1 MSSAQRLESRAK
13 DYALAAFC
21 LATALL
27 IPFGEQPGLFL
38 TGWAAFA
45 LSGFFVWRTADPS
58 IQRKMAVLLGCVA
71 LLAWSPIET
80 STADIK
86 FVTLGLPFLAVIVL
100 PWLILRRTDPGTIVY
115 QWWPRHA
122 NWLERKRG
130 PSGRNGWVVNWGV
143 ARALGLEIGYV
154 LLSIPLAWAAFRLYF
169 GVLSPEVPF
178 NWSLPETPQSD
189 PLLRLFV
196 GINAVGIW
204 DELFFVNTCF
214 AVLRTIFPFWT
225 ANLAQ
230 SVVYTAVLYDMAFT
244 GWGPLFVFGLALTQ
258 GIMFERAKTLIYVIV
273 VHLIVDYFLFQ
284 EIVDAYY
291 PDFSVW
297 WHP

>member
-1 MSSAQRLESRAK
+1 MLRLEGQTLEVK
-13 DYALAAFC
+13 NLALVAFC
-21 LATALL
+21 LAAALL
-27 IPFGEQPGLFL
+27 IPFGEKSLVFGL
-38 TGWAAFA
+38 GWAAFA
-45 LSGFFVWRTADPS
+45 LSGWAVWKTRDPAV
-58 IQRKMAVLLGCVA
+58 QRKMGVLLGCVA
-71 LLAWSPIET
+71 LLAVAPIET
-80 STADIK
+80 STASLK
-86 FVTLGLPFLAVIVL
+86 FITLGLPFLAVIVL
-100 PWLILRRTDPGTIVY
+100 PWLILRRTDPGTVVY
-115 QWWPRHA
+115 QWWPKH
-122 NWLERKRG
+122 
-130 PSGRNGWVVNWGV
+130 SSWV
-143 ARALGLEIGYV
+143 EFGYV

-178 NWSLPETPQSD
+178 NWSLPETPQTD

-214 AVLRTIFPFWT
+214 AILRTMFPFWT

-230 SVVYTAVLYDMAFT
+230 SVIYTAVLYDMAFT
-244 GWGPLFVFGLALTQ
+244 GWGPLFVFALALTQ
-258 GIMFERAKTLIYVIV
+258 GIMFERAKTLMYVIV